1 MLLPSKV
8 IYISSSNWNRRKRLS
23 LRFSQ
28 TVDIYLEAQSESRVS
43 WKLPPLKK
51 QEPKCISVFSLN
63 ETFKETNFI
72 FEPKCMHFPKMRL
85 FQRNQ
90 VYLDSRAFRILSHFP
105 NRNLKIKEEWIKTN
119 KKISFYF
126 PEFLPLRLTWE
137 QNSAGKTCKVSIFG
151 DWDAFVNEENG
162 NGQDLFFFSSNRCDW
177 NWTLGSAFCLQHQMV
192 RPMNAICFI
201 GVLDF
206 PATLSVSSPS

>member
-1 MLLPSKV
+1 MGLSK
-8 IYISSSNWNRRKRLS
+8 KPTLS
-23 LRFSQ
+23 LNQ
-28 TVDIYLEAQSESRVS
+28 NV
-43 WKLPPLKK
+43 
-51 QEPKCISVFSLN
+51 CIFRKWGS
-63 ETFKETNFI
+63 FKETEFI
-72 FEPKCMHFPKMRL
+72 WIQEHIVSFPKSQSKN
-85 FQRNQ
+85 QR
-90 VYLDSRAFRILSHFP
+90 
-105 NRNLKIKEEWIKTN
+105 EEWIKTN

-151 DWDAFVNEENG
+151 DWDAFVNEENR
-162 NGQDLFFFSSNRCDW
+162 NGPDLFFFSSNRCDW